1 MARGFESK
9 DVEFQQAEASRT
21 APARPPSTPAERE
34 RASRRRTVELTL
46 SRVRAERD
54 VATHPSHCSMLD
66 RAIEA
71 LEHDLEALG

>member
-9 DVEFQQAEASRT
+9 DIEFQQAEASRT
-21 APARPPSTPAERE
+21 ALARPPSTPADRE

-46 SRVRAERD
+46 SRVRAERS

-71 LEHDLEALG
+71 LEHDLEALR